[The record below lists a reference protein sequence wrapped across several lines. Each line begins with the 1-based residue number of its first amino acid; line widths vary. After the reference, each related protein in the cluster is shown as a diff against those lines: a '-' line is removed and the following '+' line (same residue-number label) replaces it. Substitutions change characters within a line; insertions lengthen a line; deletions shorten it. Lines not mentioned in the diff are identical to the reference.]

1 MKIIDLHC
9 DTLSLLEEDKKY
21 SLYKN
26 CGHVDLLRL
35 KKANVIAQCFAIF
48 LPQDNNKSDTA
59 NQNFKLL
66 KKQYKIFKKQMEVW
80 APLIAQTENAEQI
93 NKNNLENKISA
104 ILTVENGDFI
114 GNDLTRIN
122 LIKSMGVKMLTLVWN
137 FENSLAYP
145 NSNGVTNLSPLKPL
159 GKQAVEILN
168 SLDII
173 IDVSHLNY
181 GGFWDVCKISKKPFV
196 ASHSCCDK
204 LFHHPRNLDD
214 TQLRA
219 IADCGGVVGINFFAD
234 FMKPPPNA
242 TFISDVIAQAK
253 HIKNVAGIDAISFGS
268 DFDGMDSLLQFND
281 CSGYNMIV
289 DELLKHFTYNEC
301 EKICYKNALRVFEN

>member
-9 DTLSLLEEDKKY
+9 DTLSLLTQDKKY

-26 CGHVDLLRL
+26 DGHIDLLRL
-35 KKANVIAQCFAIF
+35 AEAEVAAQCFAIF
-48 LPQDNNKSDTA
+48 LPQSDNETDTTK
-59 NQNFKLL
+59 QNFKLL
-66 KKQYKIFKKQMEVW
+66 KKQYKVFKMQMQNYSG
-80 APLIAQTENAEQI
+80 LISQTETAEQI
-93 NKNNLENKISA
+93 DNNIKENKISA

-114 GNDLTRIN
+114 GNDLTRLN
-122 LIKSMGVKMLTLVWN
+122 VIKSMGVKMLTLVWN

-181 GGFWDVCKISKKPFV
+181 GGFWDVNDISKKPFI

-214 TQLRA
+214 AQLRA
-219 IADCGGVVGINFFAD
+219 IADCGGVVGINFYAD

-289 DELLKHFTYNEC
+289 DELLKHFTYTEC
-301 EKICYKNALRVFEN
+301 EKICYKNALRIFEN